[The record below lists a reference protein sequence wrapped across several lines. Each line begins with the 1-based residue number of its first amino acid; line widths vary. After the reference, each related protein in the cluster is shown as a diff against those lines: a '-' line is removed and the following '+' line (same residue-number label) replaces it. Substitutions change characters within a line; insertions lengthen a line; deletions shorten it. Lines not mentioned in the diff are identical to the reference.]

1 MERDSS
7 QALTGLT
14 VDGGM
19 SQSNLCMQIQ
29 ADISQ
34 RSISRPKMLE
44 TTALGAAIA
53 AGLAVGVWSSLEELK
68 EVNEDDRT
76 EFRPR
81 IGRKK
86 SERMFGRWE
95 KAVEMCRGW
104 VTDEEEDEEDEEDE
118 EGAKEGKRK
127 NDGDDEDIA
136 HAAKT
141 TAEDT
146 SLGA

>member
-104 VTDEEEDEEDEEDE
+104 VTDDQEDEDAK
-118 EGAKEGKRK
+118 EGAEEGKRK
-127 NDGDDEDIA
+127 KDGADEDIVN
-136 HAAKT
+136 AAKT
-141 TAEDT
+141 TEEDT

>member
-1 MERDSS
+1 MELDSS
-7 QALTGLT
+7 QTLTALT

-19 SQSNLCMQIQ
+19 SQSDLCMQIQ

-34 RSISRPKMLE
+34 RAIVRPKMLE

-53 AGLAVGVWSSLEELK
+53 AGLAVGVWGGLEELK
-68 EVNEDDRT
+68 AVNESGRR

-86 SERMFGRWE
+86 SERLFGRWE
-95 KAVEMCRGW
+95 RAVGMCRGW
-104 VTDEEEDEEDEEDE
+104 VVEGEDED
-118 EGAKEGKRK
+118 
-127 NDGDDEDIA
+127 DDEDGDYGGEKGK
-136 HAAKT
+136 AKT
-141 TAEDT
+141 TDEDT